1 MKASPDAPTAD
12 EDEAAMAALAAVAR
26 SWAALTALEPKSRRI
41 VDAARDC
48 FAEVGFEETTM
59 VRIAEGAGVG
69 VATVYRR
76 FGTKSALV
84 RYALM
89 AESQRVGVVVVQAL
103 RDSAG
108 PVSGLAEIFA
118 AYVTEATAPRLLTRS
133 LRVSSA
139 ATELADF
146 LTGDEFIEQ
155 GRLLFA
161 QYIEYWQARGEL
173 GRFDAHV
180 VAELFVRLV
189 MSIISNPHGALP
201 LTDADAAREF
211 ARRHLAPLLF
221 PHPGEGG

>member
-1 MKASPDAPTAD
+1 MKASPDVSTTD
-12 EDEAAMAALAAVAR
+12 EDEAALAAVAR
-26 SWAALTALEPKSRRI
+26 SWAALSALDPKSRRI

-89 AESQRVGVVVVQAL
+89 AESQRVGVIVVQAL

-139 ATELADF
+139 AGELADF

-155 GRLLFA
+155 GRVLFA
-161 QYIEYWQARGEL
+161 QYIEYWQDRGEL
-173 GRFDAHV
+173 GRFDAGV
-180 VAELFVRLV
+180 VAELFVRLT
-189 MSIISNPHGALP
+189 MSIISNPRGVLP
-201 LTDADAAREF
+201 LTDAGAAREF

-221 PHPGEGG
+221 PHPGGES